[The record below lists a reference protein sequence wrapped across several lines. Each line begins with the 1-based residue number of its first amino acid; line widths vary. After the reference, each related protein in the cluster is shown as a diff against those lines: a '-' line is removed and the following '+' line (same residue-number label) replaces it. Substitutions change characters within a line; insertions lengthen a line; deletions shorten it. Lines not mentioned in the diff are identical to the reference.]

1 MSTKRL
7 PLIALILLSAAA
19 ALPLFLNPGFLNTRG
34 GGDSPF
40 LLFRLHQL
48 YSALSQGVFPVRW
61 MPDAAYGLGYPF
73 FSYYAALPLY
83 VAALFKFLGL
93 SYVLSLKLTHLIG
106 FFLAAV
112 GMYGWLRSLG
122 RSRLAAWCAAAV
134 YTFAPFHLVN
144 VFARGDSLNEFWAF
158 AFYPLCLWA
167 VQRIRNNQLLITNN
181 QYPTTANKLFV
192 IGYSVLP
199 LALIYA
205 ALLFTHNIS
214 ALIFSPFLGFYIL
227 IVALQPFPPNPQ
239 RSTDTDPSLSA
250 PPSTPHVSRLSPG
263 VRSAFLFIVHCSL
276 SIALGLALS
285 AFFWLPA
292 IRETDF
298 GQFGPVTQGYFNYAN
313 HFRGR
318 DLVQLTP
325 FFNFDVGSLT
335 STPFA
340 MGLAQAVLTGIALVV
355 IALRFIFTRPKPAAS
370 VQPSEISTTSSTASA
385 SDVSRLSFDA
395 SHSIFHLSFVTLGFL
410 LATFMITRYS
420 EPLWANLPLLP
431 FVQFPWR
438 FLSIQALFTS
448 ALVGFA
454 LGGPRPNEPDASRLS
469 LDESPSAPRSPLD
482 VALTIASLI
491 TCALSLAALRP
502 DFIPITEADVTP
514 ERLQLYEYFTGNIG
528 TTINYEYLPQWT
540 HPRPYASEEFIFGTT
555 SLKVLNGEATGER
568 LIKHAASQTWL
579 VTVQSDSA
587 SVAIPLLYWPGWEA
601 KADGQPV
608 NIYPAPNG
616 LGWVALDLPQGEHR
630 LEVTL
635 GNTDLRRTASLISII
650 TLLAIIIIA
659 RPWMLVQSLPS
670 RLASLRLSLAIA
682 FVLLVLL
689 VATGRLLNAR
699 EQSTQ
704 AGAATMDFDQQ
715 GYLNTSA
722 VRFGNGDVLL
732 GYNYSAESLAPGDS
746 LGVALEW
753 QTTTEAQYQLDL
765 VSPAEHL
772 VKLPSTIATVTGP
785 VSSEAAALIPIPS
798 NLPTGVYFLRLS
810 LYEGSDLLAPAL
822 TLNNQP
828 RGSLYLR
835 PIRIINNDIDPAIAE
850 QPNLIALASFVA
862 DQPSPNKLSLTLGW
876 RAAAPLAANY
886 LLAVRLHDSA
896 GYELAALDTPPTGG
910 IYPTSAWRVGELVT
924 DHFEFDLP
932 PGLPPG
938 DYPLTLTFYHASDL
952 SAAQTLTLPI
962 RLSQWTP
969 PPGTDPIHRFDA
981 SLALQDVTIPAS
993 VQTGSRLNFT
1003 ALWTSLA
1010 PLSQNHI
1017 ARWSAVAATGKIVAV
1032 EDQPLA
1038 VIPTTQW
1045 AAGALVMG
1053 RPSIK
1058 LPISAPEGDYT
1069 LNIQLLDSAGELLS
1083 PSIVVGKFNVA
1094 ASGRATELPTMQH
1107 EATADF
1113 GPLLLAGYDAAL
1125 ADDTLTLTVY
1135 SRAESAMDG
1144 DYKYFIHIF
1153 NPEDESIAAQAD
1165 GFPAI
1170 PTSDWE
1176 EDEVVAITANIPLTD
1191 LTAGVV
1197 YNIAVGWYDPA
1208 TGNRLGDRVILS
1220 QGITKP

>member
-1 MSTKRL
+1 MSKRL
-7 PLIALILLSAAA
+7 PLIALILISAAA

-48 YSALSQGVFPVRW
+48 YSALLQGVFPVRW

-83 VAALFKFLGL
+83 VAALFKLVGL
-93 SYVLSLKLTHLIG
+93 SYVLSLKLTHLLG

-112 GMYGWLRSLG
+112 GLYGWLRSLG
-122 RSRLAAWCAAAV
+122 RSRLAAWSAAAV

-167 VQRIRNNQLLITNN
+167 VQRIRNNQFQLSNLKSLVSVNSLYTVGN
-181 QYPTTANKLFV
+181 L
-192 IGYSVLP
+192 VLP
-199 LALIYA
+199 LAIAYA

-214 ALIFSPFLGFYIL
+214 ALIFSPFLGLYIL
-227 IVALQPFPPNPQ
+227 IVALQP
-239 RSTDTDPSLSA
+239 TYPSPDISRLSSDES
-250 PPSTPHVSRLSPG
+250 PSTPHSPHHAL
-263 VRSAFLFIVHCSL
+263 RFRQSALFILHCSVG
-276 SIALGLALS
+276 IALGLAL
-285 AFFWLPA
+285 AVFFWLPA

-325 FFNFDVGSLT
+325 VFNFDVGSAT

-340 MGLAQAVLTGIALVV
+340 MGFAQAVLTAIALVV
-355 IALRFIFTRPKPAAS
+355 IALRFIFNRPRPVSSNQPADNSAT
-370 VQPSEISTTSSTASA
+370 PSPTSNP
-385 SDVSRLSFDA
+385 DVLRLSFP
-395 SHSIFHLSFVTLGFL
+395 SSLFIVHCSFLILGL
-410 LATFMITRYS
+410 LIATFMITRYS

-448 ALVGFA
+448 AFVGFA
-454 LGGPRPNEPDASRLS
+454 IGGFHFNTPDVSRLPS
-469 LDESPSAPRSPLD
+469 NESPSAPRSPLD
-482 VALTIASLI
+482 ISLALVSLI
-491 TCALSLAALRP
+491 ACALSLTALRS
-502 DFIPITEADVTP
+502 DFVPITDADVTA

-540 HPRPYASEEFIFGTT
+540 HPRPYSSEEFITGTA
-555 SLKVLNGEATGER
+555 SLKVLNGEASGER
-568 LIKHAASQTWL
+568 LTKRAAAQTWL
-579 VTVQSDSA
+579 VNVQSDSA
-587 SVAIPLLYWPGWEA
+587 AVAIPLLYWPGWEA
-601 KADGQPV
+601 KANGQPV
-608 NIYPAPNG
+608 TLYPATNG
-616 LGWVALDLPQGEHR
+616 LGWVAVDLPQGEHR

-635 GNTDLRRTASLISII
+635 GNTDLRKIASTVSFI
-650 TLLAIIIIA
+650 TLLTILVLAH
-659 RPWMLVQSLPS
+659 PWTLFQSLPP
-670 RLASLRLSLAIA
+670 RLIALRLPLAIS

-689 VATGRLLNAR
+689 IAGGRLLNAR
-699 EQSTQ
+699 EQSV
-704 AGAATMDFDQQ
+704 GAATMDFDQQ
-715 GYLNTSA
+715 GYLNSSA

-732 GYNYSAESLAPGDS
+732 GYNYSADSLAPGDT

-753 QTTTEAQYQLDL
+753 QASTEANYQLDL

-772 VKLPSTIATVTGP
+772 VKLPSTFATVTNP
-785 VSSEAAALIPIPS
+785 ISSETAALISIPS
-798 NLPTGVYFLRLS
+798 NLPTGIYFLRLS
-810 LYEGSDLLAPAL
+810 VLQGHNLLAPAL

-828 RGSLYLR
+828 RGDLYLK
-835 PIRIINNDIDPAIAE
+835 PIRVINNDVDPTVTE
-850 QPNLIALASFVA
+850 QPNLIALASLVA
-862 DQPSPNKLSLTLGW
+862 DQPSPDKLTLTFGW
-876 RAAAPLAANY
+876 RASAPLAANY
-886 LLAVRLHDSA
+886 LLALRLRDSA
-896 GYELAALDTPPTGG
+896 GYDLAALDTPPTGG

-924 DHFEFDLP
+924 DHFEFNLP

-938 DYPLTLTFYHASDL
+938 DYPLTLTFYLATDL
-952 SAAQTLTLPI
+952 SAAQTITLPI

-969 PPGTDPIHRFDA
+969 PPGTEPAHRFDA
-981 SLALQDVTIPAS
+981 SLALQDLTIPAS

-1010 PLSQNHI
+1010 PLSQNYT
-1017 ARWSAVAATGKIVAV
+1017 ARWSAVAATGKIVTV

-1053 RPSIK
+1053 RPFIK

-1069 LNIQLLDSAGELLS
+1069 LNVQLLDSTGDLLS
-1083 PSIVVGKFNVA
+1083 PSVVVGKFNVA
-1094 ASGRATELPTMQH
+1094 SSGRTTELPMMQH
-1107 EATADF
+1107 EAAADL
-1113 GPLLLAGYDAAL
+1113 GPLLIAGYDATL

-1135 SRAESAMDG
+1135 ARGKLAMDV

-1153 NPEDESIAAQAD
+1153 NPDDESIPAQAD
-1165 GFPAI
+1165 GFPTI
-1170 PTSDWE
+1170 PTSEWE
-1176 EDEVVAITANIPLTD
+1176 EDEVVAITVNIPLTD
-1191 LTAGVV
+1191 LTPGVV
-1197 YNIAVGWYDPA
+1197 YNIAVGWYDPN
-1208 TGNRLGDRVILS
+1208 TGNRLGDRIILS